1 LDGSPAIRENV
12 VFNRKNE
19 LKLRAPAKVH
29 HLCKKRALLFKTAKS
44 RDRKMAA
51 DGAENLWKNRP
62 NLVIYA
68 PEIWGSVIM
77 WVVEEIDL
85 EVCKLAH
92 FDN

>member
-1 LDGSPAIRENV
+1 M
-12 VFNRKNE
+12 
-19 LKLRAPAKVH
+19 
-29 HLCKKRALLFKTAKS
+29 AKS
-44 RDRKMAA
+44 RDRKKAA

>member
-1 LDGSPAIRENV
+1 M
-12 VFNRKNE
+12 
-19 LKLRAPAKVH
+19 
-29 HLCKKRALLFKTAKS
+29 AKS
-44 RDRKMAA
+44 RDRKMTA

>member
-1 LDGSPAIRENV
+1 M
-12 VFNRKNE
+12 
-19 LKLRAPAKVH
+19 
-29 HLCKKRALLFKTAKS
+29 AKS
-44 RDRKMAA
+44 RDRKKAA

-62 NLVIYA
+62 NLNIYT